1 MKLANSNLTY
11 KILVIEDNIAD
22 FDLIEEFLS
31 RNKDFN
37 YELKHKDKLS
47 TAYKILEKEKFDIIL
62 LDLCLS
68 DSTGFE
74 TFKNLYSV
82 YPEIPI
88 IVLSGL
94 NENKIS
100 LDCVKNGAQDYLTK
114 GDFHKNLLSRSISY
128 SIERKNLENKIK
140 MINENLEALVK
151 ERTKELDETNI
162 TLRNV
167 LKSIQN
173 ENDINLENIVLN
185 IEKNIMPLISSLK
198 KADKYNSQTL
208 KMLEENIN
216 NINSGFH
223 KRLINFKYGLT
234 PMEIKICKLVK
245 SGYLAKEIAE
255 ILFVAPTTINE
266 HKSNIRKK
274 LCIKDSSVNL
284 KIYLDE
290 LSPD

>member
-1 MKLANSNLTY
+1 MRYASLNPKY

-22 FDLIEEFLS
+22 YDLIEEFLNK
-31 RNKDFN
+31 NKDFS
-37 YELKHKDKLS
+37 YELKHEEKLS
-47 TAYKILEKEKFDIIL
+47 SAYKILEKESFDIIL
-62 LDLCLS
+62 LDLSLP

-74 TFKNLYSV
+74 TFDNLYSV
-82 YPEIPI
+82 HSQTPI

-94 NENKIS
+94 KDNKVS
-100 LDCVKNGAQDYLTK
+100 LDCVKKGAQDYLVK
-114 GDFHKNLLSRSISY
+114 GDFHKNLLSRSIAY
-128 SIERKNLENKIK
+128 AIERKKFENKIK
-140 MINENLEALVK
+140 TMNENLESQVSQ
-151 ERTKELDETNI
+151 RTKELDETNI

-167 LKSIQN
+167 LKNIQN
-173 ENDINLENIVLN
+173 ENDNNLENIVLN
-185 IEKNIMPLISSLK
+185 IEKNIMPLIFTLK
-198 KADKYNSQTL
+198 KGDKYNSQTL

-255 ILFVAPTTINE
+255 ILFVAPTTVNE
-266 HKSNIRKK
+266 HKYNIRKK
-274 LCIKDSSVNL
+274 LNLKDSSVNL
-284 KIYLDE
+284 KIFLDE